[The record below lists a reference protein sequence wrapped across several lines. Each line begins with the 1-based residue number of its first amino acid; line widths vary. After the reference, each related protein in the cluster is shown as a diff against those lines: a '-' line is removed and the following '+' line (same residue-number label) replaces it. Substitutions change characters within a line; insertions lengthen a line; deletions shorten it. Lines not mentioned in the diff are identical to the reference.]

1 MKRDSLPIES
11 LPAWLRLNGIK
22 ANGVA
27 FQKLGSEKGTGIVAV
42 QDQMSS
48 EDETAA
54 PPNLLE
60 IPADLVL
67 SPEMVHNY
75 AKSDRYLREVLEAVG
90 DFGRV

>member
-11 LPAWLRLNGIK
+11 LPAWVRFNGIK

-27 FQKLGSEKGTGIVAV
+27 FQNLVSPRGTGIVAS
-42 QDQMSS
+42 QDQMS
-48 EDETAA
+48 DYETA
-54 PPNLLE
+54 PPILLE
-60 IPADLVL
+60 IPSDLIL
-67 SPEMVHNY
+67 SLETVHNY